1 MARTRSGMKGRR
13 DVGRYYQVLH
23 SVADTAA
30 YCSLSAHA
38 QKLWHDLLLQY
49 NGGNNGHIAAIFR
62 QLAGRGWKGK
72 NGTFYRALDE
82 LQEKGFIV
90 KTRQGGIGAMKKICT
105 LYRFTHL
112 ATSTNPEI
120 GIRESGP
127 TNEADSSSKCNS

>member
-49 NGGNNGHIAAIFR
+49 NGSNNGHIAAILT
-62 QLAGRGWKGK
+62 QLAKRGWT
-72 NGTFYRALDE
+72 NGTLYRALDE
-82 LQEKGFIV
+82 LQKKGFIV
-90 KTRQGGIGAMKKICT
+90 RTRQGGIGAMKKICT

-127 TNEADSSSKCNS
+127 TNDYKNWKPEE

>member
-1 MARTRSGMKGRR
+1 MAHTRSSMKGRT
-13 DVGRYYQVLH
+13 DSGWHYQVPH
-23 SVADTAA
+23 SVADTVA

-49 NGGNNGHIAAIFR
+49 NGSNNGHIAAILT
-62 QLAGRGWKGK
+62 QLAKRGWT
-72 NGTFYRALDE
+72 NGTLYRALDE

-112 ATSTNPEI
+112 ATFTNPEI
-120 GIRESGP
+120 GIRKSGP
-127 TNEADSSSKCNS
+127 TNEYKNWKPDE

>member
-1 MARTRSGMKGRR
+1 MKGRT
-13 DVGRYYQVLH
+13 DSGWHYQVPH
-23 SVADTAA
+23 SVADTVA

-49 NGGNNGHIAAIFR
+49 NGSNNGHIAAILT
-62 QLAGRGWKGK
+62 QLAKRGWT
-72 NGTFYRALDE
+72 NGTLYRALDE
-82 LQEKGFIV
+82 LQKKGFIV
-90 KTRQGGIGAMKKICT
+90 RTRQGGIGAMKKICT

-127 TNEADSSSKCNS
+127 TNDYKNWKPEE

>member
-49 NGGNNGHIAAIFR
+49 NGSNNGHIAAILT
-62 QLAGRGWKGK
+62 QLAKRGWT
-72 NGTFYRALDE
+72 NGTLYRALDE
-82 LQEKGFIV
+82 LQKKGFIV
-90 KTRQGGIGAMKKICT
+90 RTRQGGIGAMKKICS

-112 ATSTNPEI
+112 VTFTNPEI
-120 GIRESGP
+120 GIRKSGP
-127 TNEADSSSKCNS
+127 TNDYKNWKPEE

>member
-1 MARTRSGMKGRR
+1 MAHTRSSMKGRT
-13 DVGRYYQVLH
+13 DSGWHYQVPH
-23 SVADTAA
+23 SVADTVA

-49 NGGNNGHIAAIFR
+49 YGRNNGHIAAILT
-62 QLAGRGWKGK
+62 QLTKRGWT
-72 NGTFYRALDE
+72 NGTLYRALDE

-112 ATSTNPEI
+112 TTFSNPEI
-120 GIRESGP
+120 GIRKSGP
-127 TNEADSSSKCNS
+127 TNEYKNWKPDE